1 MCLPGADSN
10 VWYTVAFTCKL
21 CFGFTLDASVCVNS
35 CYWIVRTTFL
45 MPPGQL
51 LNCSRVHP
59 SFRFHNWPKE
69 PWSGSW
75 GRCTEPHRMITKT
88 CSSPIRR
95 CPRFIYVLHHH
106 SIFNVQPPTTDS
118 RQLAYTCM
126 HHHDS
131 CLMGPQVWT
140 EPIYI
145 CYKAAT
151 RPMSNHSNKYCGRN
165 ITRTCNLHQE
175 SGHKN

>member
-1 MCLPGADSN
+1 
-10 VWYTVAFTCKL
+10 
-21 CFGFTLDASVCVNS
+21 
-35 CYWIVRTTFL
+35 
-45 MPPGQL
+45 
-51 LNCSRVHP
+51 
-59 SFRFHNWPKE
+59 
-69 PWSGSW
+69 
-75 GRCTEPHRMITKT
+75 MITKT

-175 SGHKN
+175 SGHKNQISTTRLGRGTKKTKFPAPHRQPNNCQYLSCYTPLPIDICTRSWKAIVVMSVAVSESATALA